1 MSEPGL
7 QKPRDHPRCVPGF
20 QGSVGS
26 VGRMKSRRA
35 ALVLVPALL
44 LVAGCSQAE
53 EAVQNAAS
61 SAASGVANA
70 AAEQVKGQ
78 ICALLEDGFVSA
90 SDKAVLTGLVAGAE
104 TAGVPTEI
112 TIPLKEIA
120 EAGDAVPT
128 ESVKQ
133 LQEACTQA

>member
-1 MSEPGL
+1 
-7 QKPRDHPRCVPGF
+7 
-20 QGSVGS
+20 
-26 VGRMKSRRA
+26 MKSRLA

-70 AAEQVKGQ
+70 AADQVKGQ
-78 ICALLEDGFVSA
+78 ICALLEDGLVSA
-90 SDKAVLTGLVAGAE
+90 SDKAALGGLVAGAE
-104 TAGVPTEI
+104 TAGVPSEI
-112 TIPLKEIA
+112 TTPLREIA
-120 EAGDAVPT
+120 EAGDAVPS

-133 LQEACTQA
+133 LQAACAPA

>member
-1 MSEPGL
+1 
-7 QKPRDHPRCVPGF
+7 
-20 QGSVGS
+20 
-26 VGRMKSRRA
+26 MKLRLP
-35 ALVLVPALL
+35 ALALVPALL
-44 LVAGCSQAE
+44 LIAGCSQAE

-78 ICALLEDGFVSA
+78 ICALLEDGVVSA
-90 SDKAVLTGLVAGAE
+90 SDKAVLAGLVTGAE
-104 TAGVPTEI
+104 TAGVPAEI
-112 TIPLKEIA
+112 TNPLKEIA
-120 EAGDAVPT
+120 DAGDAVPS